1 MKNSQRFTRLF
12 KHVCFKKCIAVLL
25 VFPLLLLPSTFGFAE
40 NDNSGE
46 GAVSSEGSPM
56 PVSGPYD
63 VMGKYYSTVMD
74 SLLYSNVLVS
84 NAYVVING
92 QVCPVYQDTKLQL
105 RSNCYGYAFKMFYH
119 PASFPVTYT
128 IQPGNQGSFGLY
140 KQQPGEFANKQ
151 GGLSLFRQ
159 NGTIYAQIS
168 NYSSLQPVLNSILT
182 NSSITNTERIFLF
195 TQLLQA
201 DAAKLGYSVTPY
213 SGSSVPSATVAT
225 NKRLIALVVNRFV
238 IDGEVY
244 GDFHFYMQHSDNTW
258 SHKPGY
264 LEATNRCLDYNSS
277 AHNYTL
283 TNSNILSHALEG
295 NYSGGAIQLFYITKD
310 AVIDYSHENG
320 HYASSVYTPLYSG
333 DNAGNYYCASKYLG
347 WSPTSQTSA
356 ACDYPGDYDCYSFV
370 ASQTKAYTISFSS
383 NHSFNIVC
391 SICDNNQ
398 STIVNNTV
406 VSSNGSLTT
415 PTLQFGQGYTLRFF
429 APTYNSGPY
438 SLNYDYSV
446 SIT

>member
-63 VMGKYYSTVMD
+63 VMGKYYSTAMD

-140 KQQPGEFANKQ
+140 KQQPGEFADKSNTLILKRDNDTTFSQ
-151 GGLSLFRQ
+151 INTFLDLSASLSNLLNPAIISSNSERLNMIVRLLQFDAATLGYTITQ
-159 NGTIYAQIS
+159 YNG
-168 NYSSLQPVLNSILT
+168 
-182 NSSITNTERIFLF
+182 SSIPN
-195 TQLLQA
+195 
-201 DAAKLGYSVTPY
+201 
-213 SGSSVPSATVAT
+213 ATAQT
-225 NKRLIALVVNRFV
+225 NKRLIALAV
-238 IDGEVY
+238 DDY
-244 GDFHFYMQHSDNTW
+244 DYHFYMQHSNNTW

-264 LEATNRCLDYNSS
+264 AEAQTKCFGTGHT
-277 AHNYTL
+277 AVTL
-283 TNSNILSHALEG
+283 TNSNIQTHALEG
-295 NYSGGAIQLFYITKD
+295 GYSNGVVKFFYITKD
-310 AVIDYSHENG
+310 AIIDYSHENG
-320 HYASSVYTPLYSG
+320 HYTSSVYTPLYSG
-333 DNAGNYYCASKYLG
+333 DNAGNYNCASKHLG

-356 ACDYPGDYDCYSFV
+356 ACDYPEDYDCYSFV

-391 SICDNNQ
+391 SVYDNNQ

-415 PTLQFGQGYTLRFF
+415 PMLQFGQGYTLRFF

-438 SLNYDYSV
+438 SLNYDYSLAI
-446 SIT
+446 S